1 MSNVKKGILEILAV
15 VLVVFTVVFLLNAY
29 NKGDI
34 GNKAEKVA
42 KSFSEQIEGSWK
54 NKDDNISENGLST
67 ITFKPDGQTTLNLL
81 GVAVNGEYTDI
92 YDIEKDSHTLEL
104 TYKTIAGITVD
115 RKFNAKYDEEKDIL
129 YLADQQLDFV
139 ELELVRTTA
148 SEESAAQSKTTTTTT
163 TAAQTKPVSENAVD
177 KKTEKS
183 LEALKKSLVGE
194 WKDSLNST
202 SGYVFR
208 DDSTVT
214 ISLFGVSTEG
224 KYTLTIDETTG
235 RPLLRITYAK
245 VGISN
250 INNGYFVTVED
261 GVMTLAQRGAEKIS
275 FTYNKV

>member
-1 MSNVKKGILEILAV
+1 MSKIQKGILEIIAV

-54 NKDDNISENGLST
+54 NKNDSVSESGLSSV
-67 ITFKPDGQTTLNLL
+67 TFKPDGQTTLNLL
-81 GVAVNGEYTDI
+81 GVTVNGEYTDI

-115 RKFNAKYDEEKDIL
+115 RKFDAKYDEEKDIL
-129 YLADQQLDFV
+129 YLADTKLDFV
-139 ELELVRTTA
+139 ELELVRITA
-148 SEESAAQSKTTTTTT
+148 SEEKTAQSKTTAT

-183 LEALKKSLVGE
+183 LEALKKSIVGE

-214 ISLFGVSTEG
+214 ITLFGVSTEG
-224 KYTLTIDETTG
+224 QYTLSVDETTG

-250 INNGYFVTVED
+250 INNGYFITVED